1 MNKHI
6 FGLILALAVV
16 FAGAWA
22 YTKAAGEQISVC
34 VKKSGL
40 VYVIGSDFRRQDCR
54 KNDSLLTWNI
64 TGPQGP
70 KGDKGDRGEPGPVG
84 PQGEAG
90 QGATHGAG
98 NIVFMHDDDY
108 LLKTDGTVWV
118 ANQTPNAGGPLFTQV
133 QGGPAELPVPM
144 SDIVN
149 WEYYV
154 LIDKSGNYW
163 YFDYKES
170 YNDRK
175 WINFGPLP

>member
-1 MNKHI
+1 MKVLVVEDEHKIANSIKK
-6 FGLILALAVV
+6 GLEQESYIVDVAYDGIAGYDLAVSEEYDV
-16 FAGAWA
+16 IVLDLMLPKKDGISISSELRKEGIHTPILMLTAKGELADKIEGFKNGA
-22 YTKAAGEQISVC
+22 
-34 VKKSGL
+34 
-40 VYVIGSDFRRQDCR
+40 
-54 KNDSLLTWNI
+54 
-64 TGPQGP
+64 
-70 KGDKGDRGEPGPVG
+70 
-84 PQGEAG
+84 
-90 QGATHGAG
+90 
-98 NIVFMHDDDY
+98 DDY